1 MNQSVGLSSTSTV
14 IIGLVVVIIMMAGF
28 MLGEKAAAC
37 LRFFCPAEN
46 DTISGSAYSIRL

>member
-28 MLGEKAAAC
+28 MLGEIAAAC
-37 LRFFCPAEN
+37 LRFFLPC
-46 DTISGSAYSIRL
+46 GK

>member
-14 IIGLVVVIIMMAGF
+14 IIGLVVVINMMAGF

-37 LRFFCPAEN
+37 LRFFLPC
-46 DTISGSAYSIRL
+46 GK